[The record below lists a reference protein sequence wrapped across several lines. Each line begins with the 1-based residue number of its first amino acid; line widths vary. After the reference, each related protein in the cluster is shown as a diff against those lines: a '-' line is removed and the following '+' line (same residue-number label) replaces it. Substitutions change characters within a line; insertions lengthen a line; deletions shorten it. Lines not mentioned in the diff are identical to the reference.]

1 MEGDPLFKV
10 ENFGVSWIDI
20 ELPFPCEIHHC
31 TPRAQPSPNRYK
43 VLSHYTEPDQLK
55 SSPEDV
61 RRWHSLFDLI
71 LTNDESLLD
80 LSNARFAVF
89 GSRWVDRM
97 PNSKKFGVSFLYS
110 GGIGNEG
117 VFRGYR
123 DRRILWSRSSEIQI
137 EKSFY
142 TSVTRPPGG
151 VDDLK
156 PYPYPDKNELFNSMF
171 SVVIENDYTKNWFT
185 EKIVDALSTYTIPIY
200 LGCPNISKYFDVNG
214 MILPDTVD
222 SIPGLL
228 NSLTPESYWSRI
240 PYMLDNFKSSQKYWS
255 FLDNMKGHIL
265 KAYYS

>member
-1 MEGDPLFKV
+1 
-10 ENFGVSWIDI
+10 
-20 ELPFPCEIHHC
+20 
-31 TPRAQPSPNRYK
+31 
-43 VLSHYTEPDQLK
+43 
-55 SSPEDV
+55 
-61 RRWHSLFDLI
+61 
-71 LTNDESLLD
+71 
-80 LSNARFAVF
+80 
-89 GSRWVDRM
+89 M